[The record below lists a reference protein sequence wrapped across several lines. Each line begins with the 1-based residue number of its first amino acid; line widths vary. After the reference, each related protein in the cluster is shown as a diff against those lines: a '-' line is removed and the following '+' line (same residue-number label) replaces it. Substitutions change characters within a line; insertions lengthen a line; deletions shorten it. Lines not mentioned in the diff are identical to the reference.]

1 MTTNEQDITVL
12 EAAIEQLLQIDR
24 VFAELDVGVCALHL
38 DACIA
43 ALESRL
49 RRARSG
55 EAPLQRVSRETSSPT
70 S

>member
-1 MTTNEQDITVL
+1 MTTSEQDIVAL
-12 EAAIEQLLQIDR
+12 EAVVEQLRGIDALF
-24 VFAELDVGVCALHL
+24 VDLDVGVCSLHL

-55 EAPLQRVSRETSSPT
+55 EAPIRRVVRETSGPF
-70 S
+70 